1 MSCSAPPST
10 LTRRPPFTAR
20 APFLKRS
27 FAALALGL
35 GLLGSLLP
43 GASALEPT
51 DGAPLTDGTY
61 LYGEAAEPGE
71 IGATYIVMTVRD
83 GQATGAFYR
92 PSSSFD
98 CFHGQVTNTALN
110 ATIINSYDQTAYD
123 YAVAL
128 APSTVASQAGGAP
141 SGLEGFYALDTL
153 SDLDHEI
160 LATCQAVVAQ

>member
-1 MSCSAPPST
+1 MSCSASLST
-10 LTRRPPFTAR
+10 LTRRTRCTAK
-20 APFLKRS
+20 ATFLKRS

-35 GLLGSLLP
+35 GLWGSLLP
-43 GASALEPT
+43 GASASEPT
-51 DGAPLTDGTY
+51 DGALLTDGTY
-61 LYGEAAEPGE
+61 LYGKAAEPGE
-71 IGATYIVMTVRD
+71 IGTTYIVMTVRE
-83 GQATGAFYR
+83 GQATGAFYQ

-123 YAVAL
+123 HAVAL

-141 SGLEGFYALDTL
+141 SGLAGFYALNTL
-153 SDLDHEI
+153 SDLDYEI

>member
-1 MSCSAPPST
+1 MSCSASPSI
-10 LTRRPPFTAR
+10 LTRRTRSIAK
-20 APFLKRS
+20 ATFLKRS

-43 GASALEPT
+43 GASASEPT

-71 IGATYIVMTVRD
+71 IGATYIVMTVQE

-110 ATIINSYDQTAYD
+110 ATIINSYDQTTYD

-128 APSTVASQAGGAP
+128 APSTVASQGGGSP
-141 SGLEGFYALDTL
+141 SGLDGFYALDTL